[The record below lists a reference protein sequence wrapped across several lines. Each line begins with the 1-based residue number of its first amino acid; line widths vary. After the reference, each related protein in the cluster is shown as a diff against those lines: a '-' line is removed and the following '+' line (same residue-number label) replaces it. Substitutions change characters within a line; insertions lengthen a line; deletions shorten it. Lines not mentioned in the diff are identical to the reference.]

1 MNTLK
6 PIKLLLVTL
15 TLTLALAPLSAVD
28 ATILKI
34 ATISPDGTM
43 WMTKMRAGAAEVEQR
58 TNGRVQFKFY
68 PGGIMG
74 NDQSVLRKIHVG
86 QLQGGAVSGG
96 SLAQVYPDSQIYG
109 FPLLFRSLEEVD
121 HIRQQFDT
129 AIIEGLEE
137 HGFVSFGLAEG
148 GFAYMMC
155 QRPLESVRDL
165 KNSKVWIPSGDVIS
179 QTVFQVAGVSPIP
192 LPASDVLTSL
202 QTGLIDTIATPP
214 IVTIALQWHTRVK
227 YLTDAPLSYVSALL
241 VLDRKAFKRLTTDD
255 QAVIREVMGR
265 IFREID
271 AGNRRDN
278 INAKE
283 ALRKQGIVFVTPN
296 PVQLAEWQR
305 IADTARAQLVSRGV
319 YSKDM
324 LEALQNRLDAY
335 RKSPATAGGNA
346 SLATTTPK

>member
-1 MNTLK
+1 MNTSKRVKRVLMA
-6 PIKLLLVTL
+6 LV
-15 TLTLALAPLSAVD
+15 LALTPWFAAD
-28 ATILKI
+28 ATVLKI

-43 WMTKMRAGAAEVEQR
+43 WMTKMRAGAAEIERR
-58 TNGRVQFKFY
+58 TDGRVQFKFY

-74 NDQSVLRKIHVG
+74 NDQSVLRKVRVN
-86 QLQGGAVSGG
+86 QLQGGAVASG
-96 SLAQVYPDSQIYG
+96 SLAEVYPDSQIYG

-121 HIRQQFDT
+121 HVRRRFDPL
-129 AIIEGLEE
+129 IVKGLEE

-165 KNSKVWIPSGDVIS
+165 KSLKVWIPSGDDIS
-179 QTVFQVAGVSPIP
+179 QTVFKVAGVSPIP
-192 LPASDVLTSL
+192 LPASDVLTGL

-241 VLDRKAFKRLTTDD
+241 IIDRNAFKQLAMAD
-255 QAVIREVMGR
+255 QAVVREVMGR
-265 IFREID
+265 VFREID

-283 ALRKQGIVFVTPN
+283 ALRKQGIVFVTPD
-296 PVQLAEWQR
+296 PAQLAEWQR

-319 YSKDM
+319 YSQDM
-324 LEALQNRLDAY
+324 LEALQHRLDAY
-335 RKSPATAGGNA
+335 RKSPATAT
-346 SLATTTPK
+346 LR

>member
-1 MNTLK
+1 MNTPK
-6 PIKLLLVTL
+6 RIKLMLMTL
-15 TLTLALAPLSAVD
+15 ALTLAPFSAAHA
-28 ATILKI
+28 ATLKI
-34 ATISPDGTM
+34 ATISPDGTA
-43 WMTKMRAGAAEVEQR
+43 WMTRMRAGAAEIEHR
-58 TNGRVQFKFY
+58 THGRVQLKFY

-86 QLQGGAVSGG
+86 QLQGGAVVAG
-96 SLAQVYPDSQIYG
+96 SLAEVYPDSQVYG
-109 FPLLFRSLEEVD
+109 FPMLFRSLEEAD
-121 HIRQQFDT
+121 HVRQRFDPL
-129 AIIEGLEE
+129 IVKGLEE

-165 KNSKVWIPSGDVIS
+165 KRLKVWIPSGDAVS
-179 QTVFQVAGVSPIP
+179 QAVFDVAGVSPIP
-192 LPASDVLTSL
+192 LPASDVLTGL

-227 YLTDAPLSYVSALL
+227 YLTDAPLSYVTALL
-241 VLDRKAFKRLTTDD
+241 IIERKAFEQLATAD
-255 QAVIREVMGR
+255 QAVVREVMGR
-265 IFREID
+265 VFREID

-305 IADTARAQLVSRGV
+305 IADAARAQLVSRGV
-319 YSKDM
+319 YSKDL

-335 RKSPATAGGNA
+335 RKSPAAAAGGEA
-346 SLATTTPK
+346 SRAAATQR

>member
-1 MNTLK
+1 MNTPK
-6 PIKLLLVTL
+6 RFKLMLM
-15 TLTLALAPLSAVD
+15 TLALTLAPLSA
-28 ATILKI
+28 AHAAILKI
-34 ATISPDGTM
+34 ATISPDGTA
-43 WMTKMRAGAAEVEQR
+43 WMTKMRAGAAEIEQR

-86 QLQGGAVSGG
+86 QLQGGAVSSG
-96 SLAQVYPDSQIYG
+96 SLAEVYPDSQIYG

-121 HIRQQFDT
+121 YVRQRLDPL
-129 AIIEGLEE
+129 IVKNLEE

-148 GFAYMMC
+148 GFAYIMC

-165 KNSKVWIPSGDVIS
+165 KSSKVWIPSGDVIS
-179 QTVFQVAGVSPIP
+179 QTVFDVAGVSPIP
-192 LPASDVLTSL
+192 LPTSDVLTGL

-227 YLTDAPLSYVSALL
+227 YLTDAPLSYVTALL
-241 VLDRKAFKRLTTDD
+241 VIERKAFQRFAAAD
-255 QAVIREVMGR
+255 QAAVREVMGR

-283 ALRKQGIVFVTPN
+283 ALRKQGIAFVTPN

-305 IADTARAQLVSRGV
+305 IADMARAQLVSRGT

-335 RKSPATAGGNA
+335 RKSPATAATGGNA
-346 SLATTTPK
+346 SRAAATPK